1 MNKFYL
7 ASNHNVIKALA
18 ASGVCFPISKKS
30 LIDKAGSAQIQIDFD
45 KKITL
50 EEYCK
55 DIKISEFENKCQFFN
70 ALLGSSFSL

>member
-1 MNKFYL
+1 MKKFYL
-7 ASNHNVIKALA
+7 ASSHNVIKALA
-18 ASGVCFPISKKS
+18 ASGVGFPISKKS
-30 LIDKAGSAQIQIDFD
+30 LIEKAGSAQIQVDFD

-70 ALLGSSFSL
+70 ALLGSNFRL